1 MNHSIPKTIR
11 VNDEQ
16 LKKTTI
22 TAFKH
27 QILITLMEQVVVHL
41 CTFILGEYRKSGL
54 YDFNIEKNKKKLK
67 NSESLGNYIG
77 LIREISTLFQK
88 ENYNS
93 IINSLLNKDKFLEL
107 HKFLIVFNQILESTT
122 ESGEFEQ
129 KKIESNLK
137 GIANNPISILNFF
150 NNYTEFRNKIAHP
163 LKNNRAIFPIG

>member
-27 QILITLMEQVVVHL
+27 QILITLMEQIVAHL
-41 CTFILGEYRKSGL
+41 CTFTLGEYRKSGL
-54 YDFNIEKNKKKLK
+54 YDFKIEKFLYDTKKA
-67 NSESLGNYIG
+67 ESLGNYVG

-93 IINSLLNKDKFLEL
+93 IMNSLLNKDKYLEL
-107 HKFLIVFNQILESTT
+107 HKFLIVFNQILLTT
-122 ESGEFEQ
+122 KETGEFEQ

-137 GIANNPISILNFF
+137 GIANNPISILNFINNF
-150 NNYTEFRNKIAHP
+150 NI
-163 LKNNRAIFPIG
+163 

>member
-54 YDFNIEKNKKKLK
+54 YDFNIEKNKKKLAAV
-67 NSESLGNYIG
+67 E
-77 LIREISTLFQK
+77 E
-88 ENYNS
+88 E
-93 IINSLLNKDKFLEL
+93 
-107 HKFLIVFNQILESTT
+107 
-122 ESGEFEQ
+122 
-129 KKIESNLK
+129 
-137 GIANNPISILNFF
+137 
-150 NNYTEFRNKIAHP
+150 
-163 LKNNRAIFPIG
+163 